1 MWLMPS
7 KLPNKIGEHF
17 DDSSL
22 FGGNHRC
29 PKSSAARSAM
39 PSWTSVE
46 IGSAVYHWCINLG
59 DAPIGKFTGKRMINR
74 RGFGLP
80 VQTSH
85 NSVI

>member
-1 MWLMPS
+1 MS
-7 KLPNKIGEHF
+7 KKQCCQERDAILDF
-17 DDSSL
+17 
-22 FGGNHRC
+22 
-29 PKSSAARSAM
+29 
-39 PSWTSVE
+39 VE